1 MGVSVKVMIGFAWLA
16 IPAALFVSAVDRAY
30 PQGSYPIKPIRWIV
44 ANPPGGPGDLV
55 ARTIAQKLSESLE
68 QQVLVDN
75 RPGLHIGWGIA
86 AKARPD
92 GYTITMGNATFA
104 IHASLY
110 SKLPYDTVNDFSA
123 LSQAPSSPLL
133 LVAHPSLPVKS
144 PKELIALANA
154 KPGQI
159 NYASSGSGSPHHLG
173 VELLSSMAGTKMVH
187 VPYKGAAPAVTD
199 LLGGQVSLGIVALS
213 ASLPHVRT
221 GKLTALGVTS
231 PKRSAFAPDVPTVA
245 ESGFPGYAVE
255 FWMGVL
261 APAGTPR
268 EIVNKLSS
276 AIVRILRMP
285 EVEQRFHNQGFEI
298 FSSTPEQFAAYIKA
312 EIVKWAKVVKESGAR
327 AD

>member
-1 MGVSVKVMIGFAWLA
+1 MRVMFSLAWLA
-16 IPAALFVSAVDRAY
+16 FPAALLVNAVGGAVA
-30 PQGSYPIKPIRWIV
+30 QTTYPIKPIRWIV

-55 ARTIAQKLSESLE
+55 ARAIGQKLSESLD

-86 AKARPD
+86 SKARPD

-110 SKLPYDTVNDFSA
+110 SKLPYDTVKDFSP
-123 LSQAPSSPLL
+123 LTQAPSSPLL
-133 LVAHPSLPVKS
+133 LVAHPSLPARS
-144 PKELIALANA
+144 PKELIVLATS

-159 NYASSGSGSPHHLG
+159 TYASSGSGSPHHLG
-173 VELLSSMAGTKMVH
+173 VELLSSMGGIKMVH
-187 VPYKGAAPAVTD
+187 VPYKGASPAVTD

-221 GKLTALGVTS
+221 GKLTALGVTA

-276 AIVRILRMP
+276 EIVRILQTP
-285 EVEQRFHNQGFEI
+285 EVKERFHSQGFEI
-298 FSSTPEQFAAYIKA
+298 FSSTPEQFAAYIKE
-312 EIVKWAKVVKESGAR
+312 EIVKWAKVVKDSGAR
-327 AD
+327 TD

>member
-1 MGVSVKVMIGFAWLA
+1 MRVTFSLVWLVF
-16 IPAALFVSAVDRAY
+16 PAALLVNAVGESGA
-30 PQGSYPIKPIRWIV
+30 QNTYPIKPIRWIV

-55 ARTIAQKLSESLE
+55 ARAIGQKLSESLD
-68 QQVLVDN
+68 QQVLIDN
-75 RPGLHIGWGIA
+75 RPGLHIGWGLVS
-86 AKARPD
+86 KARPD

-110 SKLPYDTVNDFSA
+110 SKLPYDPVKDFSP

-133 LVAHPSLPVKS
+133 LVAHPSLPARS
-144 PKELIALANA
+144 PKELIVLANSR
-154 KPGQI
+154 PGQI
-159 NYASSGSGSPHHLG
+159 TYASSGSGSPHHLG
-173 VELLSSMAGTKMVH
+173 VELLSSMGGIKMVH

-213 ASLPHVRT
+213 ASLPHVKT
-221 GKLTALGVTS
+221 GKLTALGVTA
-231 PKRSAFAPDVPTVA
+231 PKRSAFAPEVPTVA

-276 AIVRILRMP
+276 EIVRILQTP
-285 EVEQRFHNQGFEI
+285 EVKQRFHNQGFEI
-298 FSSTPEQFAAYIKA
+298 FSSTPEQFAAYIKE
-312 EIVKWAKVVKESGAR
+312 EIAKWAKVVKDSDAK